1 MASDCERVIFMF
13 HVDDQGRLI
22 RKLAGETLCVE
33 AWGESSLRVRAVQ
46 YGCELEGRDGA
57 LMDKPEGKAQIVI
70 DGDTAQITHGR
81 ITAKITKGGKLIF
94 YNQKGDVILEEFEL
108 VRACIQIN

>member
-1 MASDCERVIFMF
+1 MF

-57 LMDKPEGKAQIVI
+57 LMDSLKEK
-70 DGDTAQITHGR
+70 R
-81 ITAKITKGGKLIF
+81 RL
-94 YNQKGDVILEEFEL
+94 
-108 VRACIQIN
+108 